1 MIARTTLIISGS
13 LAFVGQLGHDE
24 RNMMLMPTQE
34 SVYSLSFLIFFSAGI
49 TYVGQK
55 FGLLCYS
62 KLQSIQHYPSI
73 ILQSSVWNGSSGTR
87 HKQSPFK
94 LINGRFPSRKHINP
108 HWQKPFQSDQLSI
121 PSYFS

>member
-24 RNMMLMPTQE
+24 RNMMYAHAGISIFPR
-34 SVYSLSFLIFFSAGI
+34 SFSLFSAGI

-62 KLQSIQHYPSI
+62 KLQSIQH
-73 ILQSSVWNGSSGTR
+73 
-87 HKQSPFK
+87 
-94 LINGRFPSRKHINP
+94 
-108 HWQKPFQSDQLSI
+108 
-121 PSYFS
+121 

>member
-34 SVYSLSFLIFFSAGI
+34 SVYSLSFSHFFLLASH
-49 TYVGQK
+49 TLVK